1 MSKGDNLK
9 TEQNTTIQNGPSGPF
24 KQATWF
30 ISKSKEIAAHHKLK
44 KNKNNLQMSGMLD
57 SHLVQVSMVKTTHGC
72 SSYLMI
78 YGATK
83 QSVGIEKTVV

>member
-1 MSKGDNLK
+1 MHCVAYSRKMRRL
-9 TEQNTTIQNGPSGPF
+9 ESSM
-24 KQATWF
+24 
-30 ISKSKEIAAHHKLK
+30 SKSKESAAHHKLK
-44 KNKNNLQMSGMLD
+44 KNKNNLQTSGMLD

-83 QSVGIEKTVV
+83 QSDGIEKTVV